1 MLLKYVFFK
10 LASKNINLLLNLM
23 PGLCSLHLECLQEP
37 LLSSVLA
44 VIATKLRVN
53 ICFSPPVIKLF
64 RCVNVPCFT
73 QLFQCK
79 VVQSP
84 AVSIKMI

>member
-1 MLLKYVFFK
+1 MPLKYVFFK

-23 PGLCSLHLECLQEP
+23 LGLCSLHVEYLQEP
-37 LLSSVLA
+37 LLFSVLA

-53 ICFSPPVIKLF
+53 SCFSPPMIKLF
-64 RCVNVPCFT
+64 RCVNVLCFI
-73 QLFQCK
+73 QFFQHK

-84 AVSIKMI
+84 AVCIKMI